1 MELYLTFSFCFCS
14 CFLSYANF
22 VFYNFHNSYLLMFL
36 GAFDCFKRD
45 QCRLLQHVY
54 ANSYDARFK
63 DLILAIQLEVP
74 ITDRLLIKVWTKK
87 MTFADY
93 ISICKLVTNFSVTST
108 VMVIQVF

>member
-1 MELYLTFSFCFCS
+1 ML
-14 CFLSYANF
+14 
-22 VFYNFHNSYLLMFL
+22 L

-45 QCRLLQHVY
+45 QCRLLQHMH
-54 ANSYDARFK
+54 ANYYDARFK

-74 ITDRLLIKVWTKK
+74 ITDRLLIKVLTKK
-87 MTFADY
+87 MTFVDY

>member
-1 MELYLTFSFCFCS
+1 ML
-14 CFLSYANF
+14 
-22 VFYNFHNSYLLMFL
+22 L

-45 QCRLLQHVY
+45 QCRLLQHMH
-54 ANSYDARFK
+54 ANSYDAHFQ

-74 ITDRLLIKVWTKK
+74 ITDHLLIKVLTKK

-93 ISICKLVTNFSVTST
+93 ISICKLVTNFSVTSI

>member
-1 MELYLTFSFCFCS
+1 
-14 CFLSYANF
+14 
-22 VFYNFHNSYLLMFL
+22 MFL

-45 QCRLLQHVY
+45 QCRLLQHMH

-74 ITDRLLIKVWTKK
+74 ITGHLLIKVLTKK
-87 MTFADY
+87 MIFADH
-93 ISICKLVTNFSVTST
+93 ICICKLLMNFSVTSI